1 MQNGPIHSWIVGGIH
16 GVRPLCFQGACF
28 ERIANHTG
36 SSRATNICR
45 SSVGMQG
52 YRCFMG
58 TEFPSVSR
66 TRIFRPMAGILL
78 LLSLRAS
85 PLFEESFSW
94 IS

>member
-1 MQNGPIHSWIVGGIH
+1 
-16 GVRPLCFQGACF
+16 
-28 ERIANHTG
+28 
-36 SSRATNICR
+36 
-45 SSVGMQG
+45 MQG